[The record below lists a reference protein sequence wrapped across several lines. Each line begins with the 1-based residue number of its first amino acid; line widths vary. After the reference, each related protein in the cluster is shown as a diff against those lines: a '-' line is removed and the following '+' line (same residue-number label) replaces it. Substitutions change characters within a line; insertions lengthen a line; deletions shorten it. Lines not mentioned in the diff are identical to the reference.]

1 MGRLN
6 AGFVQKVKQT
16 GSYGDGH
23 GGYGLTL
30 LVRSRAAGGVRKSWS
45 QRIRIGGK
53 VTNIGLG
60 PYPVVGLAEA
70 RKRALANRR
79 MIEQG
84 HDPRRGRT
92 PTFAEAAEKVIQLH
106 SAGWKPGASTEGR
119 WRSSIKKHALPVIG
133 DKPVDQITTA
143 DLLACLTPIWSEK
156 PAVAKFL
163 KQRIGAVMRW
173 CIAQEYRTDNPAGET
188 LTAALPRQNGG
199 HEHQKALPH
208 AEVGAALGKLR
219 ISGAYPTAVLAF
231 EFQVLTAVRPT
242 ESRLARWDEIEIDE
256 ATWTIPAERVKAKRE
271 HRVPLSTKALQVLDE
286 AHQYTDGS
294 GLVFA
299 GRNGPISRRVVS
311 DMLKRVGIDAVPH
324 GFRSSFRDWCGE
336 TGVPR
341 ELAEAALGHTVRG
354 VEGAY
359 ARSDLLERRR
369 EVMEAWAQYIV
380 AL

>member
-6 AGFVQKVKQT
+6 AGFIRTVKKP

-30 LVRSRAAGGVRKSWS
+30 LVRPRAAGGVRKSWS

-106 SAGWKPGASTEGR
+106 RAGWKPGASTEGR
-119 WRSSIKKHALPVIG
+119 WRSSISKHAVPVIG

-143 DLLACLTPIWSEK
+143 DLLAVLAPIWSTK
-156 PAVAKFL
+156 PAVARFL
-163 KQRIGAVMRW
+163 RQRIGAVMRW
-173 CIAQEYRTDNPAGET
+173 CIAQGYRADNPAGET
-188 LTAALPRQNGG
+188 LTAALPKQNGNT
-199 HEHQKALPH
+199 EHQKALPH

-219 ISGAYPTAVLAF
+219 LSGAHPTAVLAF
-231 EFQVLTAVRPT
+231 EFQVLTAVRPS
-242 ESRLARWDEIEIDE
+242 EARLARRDEIDLEGRV
-256 ATWTIPAERVKAKRE
+256 WTLPPERMKTKRE
-271 HRVPLSTKALQVLDE
+271 HRVPLSTRALQVLDE
-286 AHQYTDGS
+286 AHQYADGS
-294 GLVFA
+294 GLVFS
-299 GRNGPISRRVVS
+299 GRNGPISRRVFS
-311 DMLKRVGIDAVPH
+311 DMLRRVGIDAVPH

-369 EVMEAWAQYIV
+369 EVMDDWGKYLV
-380 AL
+380 R